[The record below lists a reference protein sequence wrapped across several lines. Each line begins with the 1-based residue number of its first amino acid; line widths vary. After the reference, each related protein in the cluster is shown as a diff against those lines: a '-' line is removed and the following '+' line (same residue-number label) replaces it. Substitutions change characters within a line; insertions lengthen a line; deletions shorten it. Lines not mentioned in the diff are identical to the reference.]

1 MKIIEP
7 KVELI
12 NSPAYFDLLSLTE
25 LAGRTCYKS
34 EAKISEGSA
43 EKFVQN
49 ILKRGHEA
57 VIEHGSV
64 TVRFTCDR
72 GVSHEIVRH
81 RLASYCQE
89 STRYCNYGKEQ
100 FGTEITFIAPAWTS
114 EGHLPYTL
122 WKKACEEAEQS
133 YFKLLDI
140 GCSPQ
145 EARSVLPNSTKTEV
159 VMTANIREWRH
170 FLRLRTSPTAHPDMR
185 VVAHRLLDIFKAKYP
200 VFVEDIEV

>member
-1 MKIIEP
+1 M
-7 KVELI
+7 
-12 NSPAYFDLLSLTE
+12 
-25 LAGRTCYKS
+25 
-34 EAKISEGSA
+34 
-43 EKFVQN
+43 
-49 ILKRGHEA
+49 
-57 VIEHGSV
+57 
-64 TVRFTCDR
+64 
-72 GVSHEIVRH
+72 
-81 RLASYCQE
+81 ASYCQE

-114 EGHLPYTL
+114 EGYLPYTL

-170 FLRLRTSPTAHPDMR
+170 FLRLRTSPAAHPDMR
-185 VVAHRLLDIFKAKYP
+185 VVAHRLLDIFKARYP
-200 VFVEDIEV
+200 VFFEDIEV